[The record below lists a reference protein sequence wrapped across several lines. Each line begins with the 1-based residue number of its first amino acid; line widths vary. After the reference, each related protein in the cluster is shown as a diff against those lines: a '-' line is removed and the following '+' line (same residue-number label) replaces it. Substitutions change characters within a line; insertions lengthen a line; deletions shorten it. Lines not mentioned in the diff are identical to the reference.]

1 MIKISAPSVELAL
14 LEAGKKLNCQCVDLE
29 YEIVEKP
36 SKGFLGIG
44 KKDAVIVA
52 SVKANGA
59 NNSFKTNN
67 NPCEA
72 PKTRPFSQNLNA
84 KSRSNSQNL
93 RDSSSSNF
101 CHIERSE
108 ISQKNKRDFSP
119 TSHSQNDNID
129 FTPDSINFSTDSTNF
144 ALDSA
149 SNISDSANALDS
161 ALITQIKDEINE
173 LFSHLPLDID
183 EIQVTALN
191 KNTIFVFFGGRD
203 AALLIGER
211 GYRYKAISYLLHNWI
226 SNKYDFGVRLEI
238 EHFLVE
244 QEAKMANYLAP
255 IIEDLRY
262 SNESFTTKTFDG
274 ILAYIA
280 LKELRSKLRNKSITL
295 HTNEYGENYI
305 IIT

>member
-1 MIKISAPSVELAL
+1 MIKVSAPSVELAL

-52 SVKANGA
+52 SVKAKSSQGA
-59 NNSFKTNN
+59 
-67 NPCEA
+67 
-72 PKTRPFSQNLNA
+72 KTRPFSQNLNA

-119 TSHSQNDNID
+119 TSHSHNDNID
-129 FTPDSINFSTDSTNF
+129 FTPDSANFSTDSTNALDSTNF
-144 ALDSA
+144 APDSA

-161 ALITQIKDEINE
+161 ALISQIKDEINE